1 MDLNDA
7 IKLRIKNIC
16 KEKKITLNKLATL
29 SGITQ
34 STLENIMTNNTK
46 YPRIITI
53 SYICQGVQMEL
64 KDFFDD
70 TLFKLEELEDNE

>member
-1 MDLNDA
+1 MTLNTA
-7 IKLRIKNIC
+7 ILYRIDNLC
-16 KEKKITLNKLATL
+16 KEQNISLNKLSTL

-34 STLENIMTNNTK
+34 STLENLILGNTK

-53 SYICQGVQMEL
+53 SYICQGLQIEL

-70 TLFKLEELEDNE
+70 PLFKNLDDED

>member
-1 MDLNDA
+1 MTLNTA
-7 IKLRIKNIC
+7 ILNRINNLC
-16 KEKKITLNKLATL
+16 KERNITLNKLATL

-34 STLENIMTNNTK
+34 STLENLILRNTK

-53 SYICQGVQMEL
+53 SYICQGLQIEL

-70 TLFKLEELEDNE
+70 DLFKNLEDED

>member
-1 MDLNDA
+1 MTLNTA
-7 IKLRIKNIC
+7 ILHRINNLC
-16 KEKKITLNKLATL
+16 KERNITLNKLSTL

-34 STLENIMTNNTK
+34 STLENLILGNTK

-53 SYICQGVQMEL
+53 SYICQGLQIEL

-70 TLFKLEELEDNE
+70 VLFKNLDDED

>member
-1 MDLNDA
+1 MTLNTA
-7 IKLRIKNIC
+7 ILNRINNLC
-16 KEKKITLNKLATL
+16 KERNITLNKLATL

-34 STLENIMTNNTK
+34 STLENLILGNTK

-53 SYICQGVQMEL
+53 SYICQGLQIEL

-70 TLFKLEELEDNE
+70 SLFKNLDDED

>member
-1 MDLNDA
+1 MDLNSA
-7 IKLRIKNIC
+7 IKQRIKNIC
-16 KEKKITLNKLATL
+16 KEKNITLNKLATL

-34 STLENIMTNNTK
+34 STLENIMADNTK

-53 SYICQGVQMEL
+53 SYICQGIQIEL

-70 TLFKLEELEDNE
+70 DLFKFEDLEDD

>member
-1 MDLNDA
+1 MTLNTA
-7 IKLRIKNIC
+7 ILNRINNLC
-16 KEKKITLNKLATL
+16 SERNITLNKLATL

-34 STLENIMTNNTK
+34 STLENLILGNTK

-53 SYICQGVQMEL
+53 SYICQGLQIEL

-70 TLFKLEELEDNE
+70 QLFKNLDDED

>member
-1 MDLNDA
+1 MTYSDA
-7 IKLRIKNIC
+7 VIKRLTALCAERD
-16 KEKKITLNKLATL
+16 ITVNKLATL

-34 STLENIMTNNTK
+34 STLENLILGNTK

-53 SYICQGVQMEL
+53 SYICQGLQIEL

-70 TLFKLEELEDNE
+70 PLFKNLDDED

>member
-1 MDLNDA
+1 MTLNTA
-7 IKLRIKNIC
+7 ILLRINNLC
-16 KEKKITLNKLATL
+16 KERNITLNKLSTL

-34 STLENIMTNNTK
+34 STLENLILGNTK

-53 SYICQGVQMEL
+53 SYICQGLQIEL

-70 TLFKLEELEDNE
+70 NLFKNLDDED

>member
-1 MDLNDA
+1 MTLNTA
-7 IKLRIKNIC
+7 ILNRINNLC
-16 KEKKITLNKLATL
+16 AERNITLNKLATL

-34 STLENIMTNNTK
+34 STLENLILGNTK

-53 SYICQGVQMEL
+53 SYICQGLQIEL

-70 TLFKLEELEDNE
+70 DLFKNLEDED

>member
-1 MDLNDA
+1 MTLNTA
-7 IKLRIKNIC
+7 ILNRINNLC
-16 KEKKITLNKLATL
+16 KERNITLNKLSTL

-34 STLENIMTNNTK
+34 STLENLVLGNTK

-53 SYICQGVQMEL
+53 SYICQGLQLDL

-70 TLFKLEELEDNE
+70 AVFKNLDDED

>member
-1 MDLNDA
+1 MTLNTA
-7 IKLRIKNIC
+7 ILNRINNLC
-16 KEKKITLNKLATL
+16 TERNITLNKLATL

-34 STLENIMTNNTK
+34 STLENLILGNTK

-53 SYICQGVQMEL
+53 SYICQGLQIEL

-70 TLFKLEELEDNE
+70 DLFKNLEDED

>member
-1 MDLNDA
+1 MTLNTA
-7 IKLRIKNIC
+7 ILHRIDNLC
-16 KEKKITLNKLATL
+16 KERNITLNKLSTL

-34 STLENIMTNNTK
+34 STLENLILGNTK

-53 SYICQGVQMEL
+53 SYICQGLQIEL

-70 TLFKLEELEDNE
+70 NLFKNLEDED

>member
-1 MDLNDA
+1 MTLNTA
-7 IKLRIKNIC
+7 ILNRINNLC
-16 KEKKITLNKLATL
+16 TERNITLNKLATL

-34 STLENIMTNNTK
+34 STLENLILRNTK

-53 SYICQGVQMEL
+53 SYICQGLQIEL

-70 TLFKLEELEDNE
+70 DLFKNLEDED

>member
-1 MDLNDA
+1 MTLNTA
-7 IKLRIKNIC
+7 ILNRISNLC
-16 KEKKITLNKLATL
+16 KERNITLNKLATL

-34 STLENIMTNNTK
+34 STLENLILRNTK

-53 SYICQGVQMEL
+53 SYICQGLQIEL

-70 TLFKLEELEDNE
+70 PLFKNLDDED

>member
-1 MDLNDA
+1 MTLNTA
-7 IKLRIKNIC
+7 ILYRINNLC
-16 KEKKITLNKLATL
+16 KERNITLNKLSTL

-34 STLENIMTNNTK
+34 STLENLILGNTK

-53 SYICQGVQMEL
+53 SYICQGLQIEL

-70 TLFKLEELEDNE
+70 QLFKNLDDED

>member
-1 MDLNDA
+1 MTLNTA
-7 IKLRIKNIC
+7 ILNRINNLC
-16 KEKKITLNKLATL
+16 TERNITLNKLATL

-34 STLENIMTNNTK
+34 STLENLILGNTK

-53 SYICQGVQMEL
+53 SYICQGLQIEL

-70 TLFKLEELEDNE
+70 PLFKNLDDED